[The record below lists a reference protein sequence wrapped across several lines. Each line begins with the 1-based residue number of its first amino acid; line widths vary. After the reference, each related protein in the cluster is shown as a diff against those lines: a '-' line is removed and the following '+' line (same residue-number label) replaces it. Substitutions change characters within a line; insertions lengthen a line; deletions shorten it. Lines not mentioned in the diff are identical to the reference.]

1 MDDALK
7 EWMLGSLDI
16 KRIDVTRILTNW
28 DALWR
33 LLNSNFNKDTFIY
46 FTRNDENQEI
56 FAELGR
62 LACIR
67 RNEWSEWMEGGMICF
82 RKNHMLLAT
91 SIQTG
96 KRGKTK
102 MRNRKFVSVHIHTLT

>member
-1 MDDALK
+1 MK
-7 EWMLGSLDI
+7 EWMIGSLDI
-16 KRIDVTRILTNW
+16 KRINVTKILTSW

-46 FTRNDENQEI
+46 FTRNDDNEEI

-67 RNEWSEWMEGGMICF
+67 RNEWDDYMNSGMICF
-82 RKNHMLLAT
+82 RKHHMILAT
-91 SIQTG
+91 SIQTV
-96 KRGKTK
+96 KNGKTK
-102 MRNRKFVSVHIHTLT
+102 KMRSKKLILKREE

>member
-1 MDDALK
+1 MI
-7 EWMLGSLDI
+7 GSLDI
-16 KRIDVTRILTNW
+16 KRINVTKILTNW

-46 FTRNDENQEI
+46 FTRNDENEEI

-67 RNEWSEWMEGGMICF
+67 RNEWQDYMTSGMICF
-82 RKNHMLLAT
+82 RKNHMILA
-91 SIQTG
+91 SILQTV

-102 MRNRKFVSVHIHTLT
+102 MRSKRLILKREE